1 MWDAADILRGNMD
14 ASEFKDYIFGMMF
27 LKRLSDA
34 FDEAKEQVVADYMAK
49 GKTKE
54 QAEVLADEEDEY
66 DSTFFVPVD
75 SRWAALKGLKHNIGD
90 KLNTAADAIEEHN
103 PSLEG
108 GWPASTSTSRTSCQ
122 TRNCRI
128 C

>member
-34 FDEAKEQVVADYMAK
+34 FDEA
-49 GKTKE
+49 KE

-108 GWPASTSTSRTSCQ
+108 GWPASTLTSRTSCQ